1 MKSIPLGFVSIFFY
15 CLFIFLR
22 GRGGDH
28 EPPGTA
34 EGLTLLAEYLIKTT
48 AVLSTC
54 LLLLAATR
62 RSPAAIRHS
71 LLAFFLIGL
80 LLLPAFSTLQFGW
93 ETELLPGKAPGT
105 ARREPG
111 RPAVSGARLRAGA
124 RLLAAVAG
132 RPQRAERAAPAPA
145 DGFPPADRP
154 LPGFGRLL
162 TLTWFAGL
170 AFLVLRLGLGIA
182 GAGRLT
188 REGAEVTDPDWRG
201 LFARLLAAVR
211 IRKAVRLKSH
221 EAIEIPL
228 TWGWLKPVVLI
239 PARYREWSE
248 DQRSPA
254 LLHEL
259 CHIKRGDL
267 FIMFLVRFSLAVYWF
282 NPLCWVVF
290 RRLQQE
296 QERSG
301 RSFTTITGSDGTDIS
316 ILFHLDPGE
325 NSGALYER
333 ITARVKQA
341 LPENLNLEP
350 KFDAKAGAVT
360 LKLSGSGTKGAT
372 TEFIGKLIDA
382 IKSELNAGK

>member
-1 MKSIPLGFVSIFFY
+1 M
-15 CLFIFLR
+15 
-22 GRGGDH
+22 
-28 EPPGTA
+28 
-34 EGLTLLAEYLIKTT
+34 
-48 AVLSTC
+48 
-54 LLLLAATR
+54 
-62 RSPAAIRHS
+62 
-71 LLAFFLIGL
+71 
-80 LLLPAFSTLQFGW
+80 
-93 ETELLPGKAPGT
+93 
-105 ARREPG
+105 
-111 RPAVSGARLRAGA
+111 
-124 RLLAAVAG
+124 
-132 RPQRAERAAPAPA
+132 
-145 DGFPPADRP
+145 
-154 LPGFGRLL
+154 
-162 TLTWFAGL
+162 
-170 AFLVLRLGLGIA
+170 LRLGLGIA

-301 RSFTTITGSDGTDIS
+301 RSFTTIMGSDGTDIS

-341 LPENLNLEP
+341 MPGNITLEP

-382 IKSELNAGK
+382 IKSELNAGKDRKAGEAHRVRSSKVARQDESASGLLCLPWCNPDSRCGGYTTFTPSPYAASAASLVRSTSGSQRLCATSMRSKGSL